1 MLRFEGVRFGYDGG
15 AVIDNLSFIIER
27 GEFAALL
34 GENGAGK
41 STLCRLCNGLI
52 KPHGGRVL
60 LAGQDTRQV
69 KTSILARRVGYL
81 FQNPDRQIC
90 KNTIQEEILFGLDYV
105 LEGSGER
112 RLSPA
117 EREGEKKRRL
127 EEMLDLFHLDGR
139 RDPFGLSRG
148 ERQQVALAGVLARK
162 PELLILDEPTTGL
175 DYRECTA
182 IMEIISDL
190 NRRGAT
196 VLMITHDMEAAA
208 DYARRALVLN
218 RGRLTGDGPIRE
230 IMGDRVLLEESSLLP
245 AQIPAL
251 AQLLGPPFSQAF
263 TVEEMLSLCMKT
275 AARGGVGDSQGDA
288 P

>member
-1 MLRFEGVRFGYDGG
+1 VLRFEGVRFGYGG
-15 AVIDNLSFIIER
+15 EAVIDNLSFALGR

-52 KPHGGRVL
+52 KPNAGRVL
-60 LAGQDTRQV
+60 LADQDTRQV
-69 KTSILARRVGYL
+69 KTSVLARRAGFL
-81 FQNPDRQIC
+81 FQNPDRQLC
-90 KNTIQEEILFGLDYV
+90 KNTVAEEILFGLDYV
-105 LEGSGER
+105 LEGPGGR
-112 RLSPA
+112 RLSPE

-190 NRRGAT
+190 NRRGAA
-196 VLMITHDMEAAA
+196 VLMITHDMEVAA

-230 IMGDRVLLEESSLLP
+230 IMGDRALLEAASLLP

-251 AQLLGPPFSQAF
+251 ARLLGPPFSQAF
-263 TVEEMLSLCMKT
+263 TVEEMLSLCVET
-275 AARGGVGDSQGDA
+275 AARAAASQGGG
-288 P
+288 PL